1 MGRHGRGESE
11 GEKMAWKWV
20 TLTVLAIFA
29 GSWIGYLTLK
39 ALNGFCYELEIM
51 RRYLAEDE
59 DAE

>member
-1 MGRHGRGESE
+1 
-11 GEKMAWKWV
+11 MAWKWV